1 MCLLCCGGCAFLGYK
16 TNKALDK
23 SFGASQDVEV
33 ESYWKTELKHS
44 LKVRSIKSGSSG
56 TEDYAAVPPRKISA
70 KERESK
76 ERLQR
81 LVDMHAPS
89 KKHGRK

>member
-16 TNKALDK
+16 TNKALDGT
-23 SFGASQDVEV
+23 FGSKGEEV

-44 LKVRSIKSGSSG
+44 LNIRNIKSGSANLDEYSS
-56 TEDYAAVPPRKISA
+56 VSSRKVSA

-89 KKHGRK
+89 KKSARK

>member
-1 MCLLCCGGCAFLGYK
+1 MCLLCCGSCAFLGYK

-23 SFGASQDVEV
+23 SLGSTQDVEV

-44 LKVRSIKSGSSG
+44 LKVRNIKSGSQPNDEHTSG
-56 TEDYAAVPPRKISA
+56 SSRRMSA
-70 KERESK
+70 KEKESK

-81 LVDMHAPS
+81 LVDMHAPN
-89 KKHGRK
+89 KDRGK

>member
-1 MCLLCCGGCAFLGYK
+1 MCLLCCGGCAILGYK

-23 SFGASQDVEV
+23 SFAPAKDVEF

-44 LKVRSIKSGSSG
+44 LKVRSINSGSHPTDERTVVSS
-56 TEDYAAVPPRKISA
+56 RRMSA
-70 KERESK
+70 REKESK

-89 KKHGRK
+89 KKPGRK

>member
-23 SFGASQDVEV
+23 SFGASKDVEV

-44 LKVRSIKSGSSG
+44 LKVRNISTGASKV
-56 TEDYAAVPPRKISA
+56 EDYAPASSRKMSA